1 MNNMIIVFLLLFNTM
16 MVYSQR
22 PLTGEKIFT
31 NKYPGE
37 QINLV
42 SNTQLNVQ
50 SKVDEDL
57 IVTLRDGG
65 RHYITHVYL
74 RAFEKYTF
82 ENLPVG
88 HFIYQYHNLKRY
100 YESPERL
107 PIQINQNNNLDF
119 YYSAGARRIIGFEIT
134 KEEFFKK

>member
-1 MNNMIIVFLLLFNTM
+1 MKNKIVLCFLMFSCLM
-16 MVYSQR
+16 HSQR
-22 PLTGEKIFT
+22 PETGEKIFS
-31 NKYPGE
+31 NKYPEE

-42 SNTQLNVQ
+42 SNTSLEVE

-65 RHYITHVYL
+65 RHFISHVYL

-88 HFIYQYHNLKRY
+88 HFIYQYHNLTRY
-100 YESPERL
+100 FESPVRL
-107 PIQINQNNNLDF
+107 PILINQKNNLDF
-119 YYSAGARRIIGFEIT
+119 FYSAGAKKIIGFEIT
-134 KEEFFKK
+134 KEEFFKN